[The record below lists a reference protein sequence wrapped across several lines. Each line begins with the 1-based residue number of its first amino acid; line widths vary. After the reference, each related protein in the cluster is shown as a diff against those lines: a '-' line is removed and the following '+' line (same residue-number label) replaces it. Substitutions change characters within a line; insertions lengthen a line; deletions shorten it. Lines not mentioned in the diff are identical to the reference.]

1 MVRDGIFYGLAF
13 TAAGALVTWLVGPRA
28 ALPLFLIGAFCA
40 YFFRDPERPIPVGP
54 VALSPADGKVVC
66 VAPEGERHTRIS
78 IFLNV
83 FDVHVNRAPI
93 SGVIADI
100 EYRKGKFLVASGEIA
115 SAENEQNILTIRAD
129 DGTKVVF
136 KQIAGLIAR
145 RIVCTK
151 KVGDVVQAGE
161 RIGLIKFGSR
171 VDVIFGPEWYVEV
184 SPGTR
189 VSAGTSVLARRL
201 GEIELT
207 GDLAS
212 VMQEPALSRA

>member
-1 MVRDGIFYGLAF
+1 MVRDGIYYGLAF
-13 TAAGALVTWLVGPRA
+13 TAAGALATWLAGPWP

-54 VALSPADGKVVC
+54 VALSPADGRVVC
-66 VAPEGERHTRIS
+66 VVPEGERQTRIS

-93 SGVIADI
+93 SGIITDI

-115 SAENEQNILTIRAD
+115 SAENEQNILTIRAE
-129 DGTKVVF
+129 DGTIVIF

-151 KVGDVVQAGE
+151 KPGDAVQAGE

-171 VDVIFGPEWYVEV
+171 VDVIFGPEWFVEV

-201 GEIELT
+201 GEIELSRELT
-207 GDLAS
+207 AA
-212 VMQEPALSRA
+212 MQEAALSRA